1 MMKNTCIVIVDRY
14 RTCGYRLRNR
24 LLACEAK
31 ICVFHTFP
39 PALELLKH
47 KTVDAVVLDFGLD
60 EATTAFW
67 RRPKHFEFPSFLHA
81 LERAK
86 IRGRALR
93 MSFRPARRS
102 LRCHRK

>member
-24 LLACEAK
+24 LLAREAK

-60 EATTAFW
+60 EETTAFC
-67 RRPKHFEFPSFLHA
+67 A
-81 LERAK
+81 AAK
-86 IRGRALR
+86 ALR
-93 MSFRPARRS
+93 VPIVFACTGTREEFVGGLADELPSSSPIIALPS
-102 LRCHRK
+102 